1 MMQNEDM
8 AMDGDV
14 LELTQVLKNN
24 GMKQAAE
31 NIKGTMEYID
41 SLEHKLDEMIAQVEQ
56 MRTELKAYSDYQN
69 RSLGEKIKDEAAAV
83 RQKVVETVKE
93 RIDTALDRLH
103 KLKADI
109 SEAKDN
115 FISGCKDALTA
126 IKSRGKQGL
135 DKLIALTRIKQV
147 FVKMK
152 ASVEEERALTE
163 NMTERL
169 TELDNALREAK
180 QQKENA
186 FRAFRG
192 KELKDPDYSRDSAL
206 NSLVI
211 KPLIHEAEIYDAI
224 ARMLGKGIEKMEELS
239 AEVQEFKK
247 SRAEKKKEK
256 AAAREDDREE
266 VHAEMPLGVSVAE
279 KEFRY
284 GDDAFE
290 DYAKKTGIDEMKP
303 AVHESPVSEKK
314 PLKK

>member
-1 MMQNEDM
+1 MQNEEM

-31 NIKGTMEYID
+31 NIKDTMEYID
-41 SLEHKLDEMIAQVEQ
+41 SLENKLDEMIAQVEQ

-93 RIDTALDRLH
+93 RIDSTLDRLH

-109 SEAKDN
+109 TEAKDK
-115 FISGCKDALTA
+115 FINGCKDALTA

-135 DKLIALTRIKQV
+135 DKLIALTHIKQV

-152 ASVEEERALTE
+152 ASVEQEMALTE

-180 QQKENA
+180 QQKKNA

-192 KELKDPDYSRDSAL
+192 KEIQDPDYSRDSVL

-211 KPLIHEAEIYDAI
+211 KPLIHEAETYDAI
-224 ARMLGKGIEKMEELS
+224 ARMLGKGIEKMDELS

-247 SRAEKKKEK
+247 SRAEKKEEK
-256 AAAREDDREE
+256 DDARKRDREE
-266 VHAEMPLGVSVAE
+266 VHTEMPLGVSVAE

-290 DYAKKTGIDEMKP
+290 DYAKKFGIDEKKP
-303 AVHESPVSEKK
+303 MTPEPQVPKKK